1 MKTKLSF
8 HERQITQVTG
18 MLTSQQ
24 FQPTID
30 FNELQKRCDELL
42 HQARAEITQAF
53 STQKAT
59 SQVNDNLQAQIS
71 DMDKKFTDQINLL
84 ETLQKEDGQHK
95 HMTVSMINIIDERVN
110 GQDSRLIGLEKLTQE
125 IHTTVQKHKNK
136 SFEKIM
142 TDKFELV
149 TGENKIFQ
157 EQVRCKMLEIGNLID
172 QKCKKAVTTV
182 YEVKLQKLEN
192 EIKDL

>member
-172 QKCKKAVTTV
+172 
-182 YEVKLQKLEN
+182 
-192 EIKDL
+192 

>member
-53 STQKAT
+53 STQKVT
-59 SQVNDNLQAQIS
+59 SHDNLQSQIS
-71 DMDKKFTDQINLL
+71 DMDKKFTDQITLL
-84 ETLQKEDGQHK
+84 ETLQKDDEKHK

-110 GQDSRLIGLEKLTQE
+110 GQDARLIGLEKLTQE
-125 IHTTVQKHKNK
+125 IHTTVQKYKNK

-142 TDKFELV
+142 TDKFEMV
-149 TGENKIFQ
+149 IGENKIFQ

-182 YEVKLQKLEN
+182 YEAKLQKLEN